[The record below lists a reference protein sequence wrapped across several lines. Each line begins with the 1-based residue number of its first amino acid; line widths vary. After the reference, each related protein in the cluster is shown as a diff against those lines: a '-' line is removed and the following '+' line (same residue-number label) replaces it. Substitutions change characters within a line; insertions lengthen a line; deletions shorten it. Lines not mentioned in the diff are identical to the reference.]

1 MLPVLGKV
9 NRFFAFLFAPALGF
23 LVAFVQAAPADKLP
37 LHQLSLPAK
46 ASGLQAAALE
56 DRVTQTKQVL
66 EETENLL
73 QEIQGKA
80 VKEQKEYEEQN
91 KKIHALLADS
101 QSQTKK
107 SADVLDTILAN
118 LLGDPVGQTFGPNA
132 NVKVYSL
139 EESGY
144 RGYMA
149 KVRLKNPRA
158 LKMVLANNAVR
169 SRGETTSQAGRRTGA
184 VLAINAGGFMKDRSG
199 ILSPIGITV
208 VDGKIRTFST
218 NTKLSFVGFNDK
230 GRLVGGKVHSQAQ
243 IRQMGI
249 LQGASFLPTLL
260 QDGKR
265 MPIPREWAQAKQP
278 RTLIGHFDNGDLLLI
293 VIDGRRKGWSSGVTL
308 EEAQRK
314 LLEFHVRDAY
324 NLDGGGSS
332 AFYYKGRILNRPS
345 DGRERPVVSNLV
357 VLP

>member
-1 MLPVLGKV
+1 MLGNLH
-9 NRFFAFLFAPALGF
+9 RFFAFLFAPALGF
-23 LVAFVQAAPADKLP
+23 LVAFAQAAPAEKLP
-37 LHQLSLPAK
+37 FDQLALPVQD
-46 ASGLQAAALE
+46 SNEQAASLANRLAQTQQVVE
-56 DRVTQTKQVL
+56 D
-66 EETENLL
+66 TENQLRV
-73 QEIQGKA
+73 IQGKA
-80 VKEQKEYEEQN
+80 VREQQELEEQN
-91 KKIHALLADS
+91 KKIHDLLAAS

-107 SADVLDTILAN
+107 SEDVLDTILAN

-132 NVKVYSL
+132 NVKIYSL
-139 EESGY
+139 AESGY

-158 LKMVLANNAVR
+158 LKMVLAHNAVR

-184 VLAINAGGFMKDRSG
+184 VLAINAGGFMKDRNG
-199 ILSPIGITV
+199 MLSPIGITV
-208 VDGKIRTFST
+208 VDGKIRTFSS
-218 NTKLSFVGFNDK
+218 NRQLSFVGFNNK
-230 GRLVGGKVHSQAQ
+230 GRLVGGKVRSPQE
-243 IRQMGI
+243 IKNRGI

-278 RTLIGHFDNGDLLLI
+278 RTLIGHFDNGDLLMI

-314 LLEFHVRDAY
+314 LQEFHVRDAY